1 MSEFV
6 QGMLIALIPA
16 TIVSII
22 TAYIT
27 VHLSMKQFYSQKW
40 WEKKAEAYS
49 NIIEHLSY
57 LQYYLGEWFAEG
69 VHEKELSS
77 SDKERL
83 SEGYRQARES
93 ITKAAAIGA
102 FIVSNDTATTLE
114 ILLRELEKQDQ
125 KGDWVG
131 DIDRCYGSV
140 KECIAKIR
148 EYAKTDLLKRRCV
161 FGPIA

>member
-6 QGMLIALIPA
+6 QGIFIALIPA
-16 TIVSII
+16 MFISII

-27 VHLSMKQFYSQKW
+27 VHLSMKQFYSQRW
-40 WEKKAEAYS
+40 WEKKVEAYS

-57 LQYYLGEWFAEG
+57 LQYYLGEWFDKG

-93 ITKAAAIGA
+93 ITKTAAIGA
-102 FIVSNDTATTLE
+102 FIVSDDTATALE
-114 ILLRELEKQDQ
+114 ILLRELEKKDQ

-131 DIDRCYGSV
+131 DINRCYGSV

-148 EYAKTDLLKRRCV
+148 EHAKKELQRK
-161 FGPIA
+161 